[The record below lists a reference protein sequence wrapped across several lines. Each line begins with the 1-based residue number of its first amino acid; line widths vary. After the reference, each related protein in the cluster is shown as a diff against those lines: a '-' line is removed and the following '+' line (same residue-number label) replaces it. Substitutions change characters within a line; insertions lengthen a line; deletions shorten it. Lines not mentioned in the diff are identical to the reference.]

1 MDYTST
7 LNHDYVGDKYPL
19 LLQKYQTAIAA
30 TSQSPTIK
38 YREIRAAGCT
48 TFIEITKQNRGE
60 YLGFVD
66 DQTAVFINEKNYKDK
81 FEE

>member
-1 MDYTST
+1 M
-7 LNHDYVGDKYPL
+7 
-19 LLQKYQTAIAA
+19 
-30 TSQSPTIK
+30 
-38 YREIRAAGCT
+38 
-48 TFIEITKQNRGE
+48 EITKQNRGE